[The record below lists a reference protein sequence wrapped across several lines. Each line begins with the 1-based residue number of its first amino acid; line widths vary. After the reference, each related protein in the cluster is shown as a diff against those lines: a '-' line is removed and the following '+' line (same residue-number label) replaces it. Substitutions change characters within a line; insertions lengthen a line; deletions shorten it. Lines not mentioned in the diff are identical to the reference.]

1 MQARTRGIGTHL
13 RVGKRQRKREE
24 PRRGGGAH
32 IVGRHLMWEAS
43 AEAWWWTPQAAA
55 PRAKAPVRRAL
66 QVGARDPSVGGEAQG
81 CAASFPTPTPPVGG
95 EDGVLRAEAG
105 ARRAAA
111 ATGERRQ

>member
-43 AEAWWWTPQAAA
+43 AEAWWWTPQVAA
-55 PRAKAPVRRAL
+55 PRVKAPVQCRQAPRVETQDL
-66 QVGARDPSVGGEAQG
+66 SVGG
-81 CAASFPTPTPPVGG
+81 
-95 EDGVLRAEAG
+95 
-105 ARRAAA
+105 
-111 ATGERRQ
+111 